1 MPLYIPLIIKTL
13 LFIIKADVIFE
24 LESDIMNAM
33 QWMAFQYVTIL
44 LKYKLLTNLQN
55 NWILDF
61 LLTKYLL
68 PLLELKE
75 IKKVVQSKHHQP
87 IMHFL

>member
-13 LFIIKADVIFE
+13 LFVIKADVIFE

-33 QWMAFQYVTIL
+33 QWMAFQHVTIL

-75 IKKVVQSKHHQP
+75 IKKSGSK
-87 IMHFL
+87 